1 MPGLLFSLW
10 DSTKALKATRS
21 FRTREQQQLYYCST
35 SRSDPFTWGTAVT
48 SHKAD
53 SEVHHSW
60 MAEGSGNTSAS
71 RGCESCCAATPAT
84 SAPAGQLLWPLPGLR
99 EDMECHA
106 APPHLALAPMKAVL
120 RAGGCPVLCWQSWP
134 EQWMA
139 AHHPLLSHVTPVS
152 LVCWQPQKDNF
163 GRGIAEVIYI
173 TFELWGSNLGCNR
186 CVCSH

>member
-60 MAEGSGNTSAS
+60 VAEGSGNTSAS
-71 RGCESCCAATPAT
+71 CGCESCRAATPAT

-99 EDMECHA
+99 EDMEHHA

-120 RAGGCPVLCWQSWP
+120 RAGGGPILCWQSWP

-139 AHHPLLSHVTPVS
+139 AHQT
-152 LVCWQPQKDNF
+152 
-163 GRGIAEVIYI
+163 
-173 TFELWGSNLGCNR
+173 GSPTSSSFPCYACFTGVLATTEG
-186 CVCSH
+186 